1 MRTRSVL
8 LIAAFVL
15 CAFAASAADLTI
27 DYQVNVA
34 AKDYA
39 RLVLDPS
46 YYRPKEEPFKRYVY
60 GKSGDRGGTVP
71 YRTEWPGRRS
81 WATRRVQAWESVR
94 YVLLEKAMKTRRLV
108 SRGRSDPVIDDCLIA
123 MVSNRAFGFGL

>member
-27 DYQVNVA
+27 DMQVNVA

-39 RLVLDPS
+39 NNYLT
-46 YYRPKEEPFKRYVY
+46 FKGANNSVEKDQFVVDGTSGASKLLSFYIPY
-60 GKSGDRGGTVP
+60 ATEASTGISAMPLTDQPWLMYPGKP
-71 YRTEWPGRRS
+71 
-81 WATRRVQAWESVR
+81 WAHLMIQ
-94 YVLLEKAMKTRRLV
+94 
-108 SRGRSDPVIDDCLIA
+108 
-123 MVSNRAFGFGL
+123 